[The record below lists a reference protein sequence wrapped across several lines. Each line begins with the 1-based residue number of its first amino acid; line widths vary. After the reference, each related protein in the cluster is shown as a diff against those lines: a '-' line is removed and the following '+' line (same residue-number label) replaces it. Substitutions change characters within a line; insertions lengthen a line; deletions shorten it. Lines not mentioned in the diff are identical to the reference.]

1 MQNPF
6 NALTE
11 TSVARPKTTVAVI
24 LVLTLALAS
33 MAQFINFDN
42 SEDAFYPQNDTTE
55 LLYEIED
62 RYQASLDFIRVIDEI
77 EQGDMKTESAW
88 KQFAM
93 IEANLSTD
101 ETFLPY
107 HEPLFGGKAT
117 SGPAGSAVFWL
128 NTQDPVTTQEWRD
141 TLSNQLANATV
152 ADEENFTAALNDL
165 ATAIA
170 MIPSP
175 RGPTAQELIDWQPGE
190 VNSWQ
195 LRMDENLSIE
205 TELGVLQGQI
215 QGLISART
223 SPNEIGPVAATTGP
237 LQGVIGTYIGL
248 QNIDHRGNI
257 VSTMPAEDKNEPW
270 ESDGPVLISLVISTE
285 ASNYEDAEII
295 GDVQELVTEWSENS
309 LQDIKDS
316 TGDDELRVFTFSAFS
331 YQQSANIGKEIGMLT
346 SLALIFLTVILYIK
360 FRSKRDTAYVIGLTV
375 LAILATYGAAGVFKL
390 TFNAAMNSIPI
401 LLLAIGVDY
410 GIHVVTRIREV
421 MQDIERDNPQG
432 RMTLA
437 DFEPEVRLKAIRSGA
452 ILTSAALVIAIFT
465 DMVGFLSFR
474 LSSQMFLVN
483 FGTVIALGLFA
494 IYVLSISLLPAL
506 MTMFPS
512 KSLPLA
518 KSGAMNE
525 TKLTRRIGEMAQDKP
540 LYVIIV
546 TALLSLPMLYGMST
560 LEVGFDTQGQFD
572 DSLEVVQDFLMIAEE
587 FQSSPTPLYV
597 VLEGEIL
604 SPQGFEAYNIAIAT
618 LQETDGVSGV
628 PTGLW
633 DTLDTSRASNS
644 ELDGLMAN
652 LSSDGEGYQ
661 SLKTYLLNDSTGRN
675 ITDSLLYSDGQQTI
689 LSFQASTLDWKD
701 TVDFETGLSEALE
714 ESASSA
720 NGSYSME
727 LSGRAL
733 ILAQISADVAVS
745 AVTSTAIVAGTIL
758 VVLIMIQL
766 IRTGDLFESVQR
778 GLVTWI
784 PLIMVVLWV
793 YGIMGLAGYQLN
805 SQTVTIGA
813 LALGLGVDYAVHYVI
828 RLEEEAEIHPEKDIA
843 EWTSKTTATTGRAMF
858 GAALSTAGGFA
869 ILNFSGLLP
878 LRLFGQVF
886 IVAISLAMISSVTL
900 LPALYGPFLRRDA
913 MNHLKHHENK

>member
-1 MQNPF
+1 MENPF

-11 TSVARPKTTVAVI
+11 TSVTRPKTTIAVI
-24 LVLTLALAS
+24 LVLTIALAS

-62 RYQASLDFIRVIDEI
+62 RYQASLDFIRVIDDI
-77 EQGDMKTESAW
+77 DQGDMKTATAW
-88 KQFAM
+88 KQFAL

-117 SGPAGSAVFWL
+117 SGPAGSALFWI

-141 TLSNQLANATV
+141 SLSAQLINATL
-152 ADEENFTAALNDL
+152 ADEGNFTAALEDL
-165 ATAIA
+165 STAIA

-190 VNSWQ
+190 VNSWLQ
-195 LRMDENLSIE
+195 RMDDNMSISE
-205 TELGVLQGQI
+205 ELGALQGQI
-215 QGLISART
+215 QGLISTRT
-223 SPNEIGPVAATTGP
+223 SPSEIGPVAAITGN
-237 LQGVIGTYIGL
+237 LQGTIGTYLGL

-257 VSTMPAEDKNEPW
+257 ISTMPAEDKNDPW
-270 ESDGPVLISLVISTE
+270 ASDGPILISLVISTD
-285 ASNYEDAEII
+285 ANNYADAEII
-295 GDVQELVTEWSENS
+295 GDVQELVAEWSKDS
-309 LQDIKDS
+309 LEDIKAS
-316 TGDDELRVFTFSAFS
+316 TGDEDLRVFTFSAFQ
-331 YQQSANIGKEIGMLT
+331 YQQSANIGKEIGILT
-346 SLALIFLTVILYIK
+346 SLALLFLTAILYLK
-360 FRSKRDTAYVIGLTV
+360 FRSVRDTGYVIGLTV

-432 RMTLA
+432 RITLA

-483 FGTVIALGLFA
+483 FGTVIALGLFS
-494 IYVLSISLLPAL
+494 IYILSISLLPAL
-506 MTMFPS
+506 MITFPS
-512 KSLPLA
+512 KALPLK

-525 TKLTRRIGEMAQDKP
+525 TKLTRKIGEMAQHQP

-546 TALLSLPMLYGMST
+546 TAIMSLPMLYGMST

-604 SPQGFEAYNIAIAT
+604 SSQGFEAYNIAIAT
-618 LQETDGVSGV
+618 LQETEGVTGV

-633 DTLDTSRASNS
+633 DTLETSRTSNAA
-644 ELDGLMAN
+644 LDTLMTN
-652 LSSDGEGYQ
+652 LSSNPDSYEM
-661 SLKTYLLNDSTGRN
+661 LKTYLLEDSDGRN
-675 ITDSLLYSDGQQTI
+675 ITDSLLHTDGSQTI

-701 TVDFETGLSEALE
+701 TVDFETGLSDALE
-714 ESASSA
+714 ASASTA

-758 VVLIMIQL
+758 IVLIMIQI
-766 IRTGDLFESVQR
+766 IRTGDLFQSVQR
-778 GLVTWI
+778 GVIIWI

-828 RLEEEAEIHPEKDIA
+828 RLEEEAEMHPEKDIA

-913 MNHLKHHENK
+913 KNHLKHHESE

>member
-11 TSVARPKTTVAVI
+11 TSVTRPKTTVAVI

-128 NTQDPVTTQEWRD
+128 NTQDPVTSQEWRD

-152 ADEENFTAALNDL
+152 ADEDNFTAALNDL

-195 LRMDENLSIE
+195 LRMDDNLSIAA
-205 TELGVLQGQI
+205 ELGILQGQI
-215 QGLISART
+215 QELISART

-285 ASNYEDAEII
+285 ASNYEEAEII
-295 GDVQELVTEWSENS
+295 GEVQELVTEWSENS

-331 YQQSANIGKEIGMLT
+331 YQQSANIGKEIGILT
-346 SLALIFLTVILYIK
+346 SLALVFLTVILYIK
-360 FRSKRDTAYVIGLTV
+360 FRSGRDTAYVIGLTV

-633 DTLDTSRASNS
+633 DTLDTSRASNG

-652 LSSDGEGYQ
+652 LSLNGEGYQ

-701 TVDFETGLSEALE
+701 TVDFETGLSNALE

-758 VVLIMIQL
+758 IVLIIIQF
-766 IRTGDLFESVQR
+766 IRTNDIIQSVQR
-778 GLVTWI
+778 GVVTWI

-828 RLEEEAEIHPEKDIA
+828 RLEEEAEMHPEKDIA

-913 MNHLKHHENK
+913 KNHLKHHENK

>member
-11 TSVARPKTTVAVI
+11 TSVTRPKTTVAVI

-77 EQGDMKTESAW
+77 EQGEMKTESAW

-128 NTQDPVTTQEWRD
+128 NTQDPVTSQEWRD

-152 ADEENFTAALNDL
+152 ADEDNFTAALNDL
-165 ATAIA
+165 AAAIA

-195 LRMDENLSIE
+195 LRMDDNLSIAA
-205 TELGVLQGQI
+205 ELGVLQGQI
-215 QGLISART
+215 QELISART

-331 YQQSANIGKEIGMLT
+331 YQQSANIGKEIGILT
-346 SLALIFLTVILYIK
+346 SLALVFLTVILYIK
-360 FRSKRDTAYVIGLTV
+360 FRSGRDTAYVIGLTV

-633 DTLDTSRASNS
+633 DTLDTSRASNG

-652 LSSDGEGYQ
+652 LSLNGEGYQ

-701 TVDFETGLSEALE
+701 TVDFETGLSNALE

-758 VVLIMIQL
+758 IVLIIIQF
-766 IRTGDLFESVQR
+766 IRTNDIIQSVQR
-778 GLVTWI
+778 GVVTWI

-828 RLEEEAEIHPEKDIA
+828 RLEEEAEMHPEKDIA

-913 MNHLKHHENK
+913 KNHLKHHENK

>member
-1 MQNPF
+1 MENPF

-11 TSVARPKTTVAVI
+11 TSVNRPKTTIAVI
-24 LVLTLALAS
+24 LVVTIGLAS

-88 KQFAM
+88 KQFAL

-117 SGPAGSAVFWL
+117 SGPASSALFWL
-128 NTQDPVTTQEWRD
+128 NTQDPITTQDWRD
-141 TLSNQLANATV
+141 SLAIHLANVTV
-152 ADEENFTAALNDL
+152 ADEDNFSAAMNDL
-165 ATAIA
+165 ASAIA

-195 LRMDENLSIE
+195 LRMDNNLSIAA
-205 TELGVLQGQI
+205 ELGALQGQI
-215 QGLISART
+215 QGLVSARS
-223 SPNEIGPVAATTGP
+223 SPNETGLVAATIGP
-237 LQGVIGTYIGL
+237 LQGTIGTYLGL

-257 VSTMPAEDKNEPW
+257 VSTMPAEDKNDPW
-270 ESDGPVLISLVISTE
+270 ASDGPVLISLVISTE
-285 ASNYEDAEII
+285 ASNYDDAEII
-295 GDVQELVTEWSENS
+295 GDVQELVTEWSESS
-309 LQDIKDS
+309 LEEIKTS
-316 TGDDELRVFTFSAFS
+316 TGDDELRIFTFSAFS
-331 YQQSANIGKEIGMLT
+331 YQQSANIGKEIGILT
-346 SLALIFLTVILYIK
+346 SLALLFLTVILYIK

-375 LAILATYGAAGVFKL
+375 LAILATYGAAGVFRL

-421 MQDIERDNPQG
+421 MQDIERDDPQG
-432 RMTLA
+432 RITLK

-512 KSLPLA
+512 KALPLA

-525 TKLTRRIGEMAQDKP
+525 TELTRKIGSMAQEKP

-572 DSLEVVQDFLMIAEE
+572 DSLEVVQDFLMLAEE

-597 VLEGEIL
+597 VLEGEIV
-604 SPQGFEAYNIAIAT
+604 SQEGFEAYNIAIAT
-618 LQETDGVSGV
+618 LQETDGVTGV

-633 DTLDTSRASNS
+633 DTLETSRTSNP

-652 LSSDGEGYQ
+652 LSSGTDGYQ
-661 SLKTYLLNDSTGRN
+661 SLKTYLLNDLAGRN
-675 ITDSLLYSDGQQTI
+675 ITDSLLYTDGQQTI

-701 TVDFETGLSEALE
+701 TVDFETGLTDALAT
-714 ESASSA
+714 SAASA
-720 NGSYSME
+720 NGTYTME

-758 VVLIMIQL
+758 IVLIMIQL
-766 IRTGDLFESVQR
+766 IRTGDLFQSVQR
-778 GLVTWI
+778 GVVTWI

-828 RLEEEAEIHPEKDIA
+828 RLEEEAELHPEKDIA

-900 LPALYGPFLRRDA
+900 LPALYGPFLRKDA
-913 MNHLKHHENK
+913 KNRLKHHESE

>member
-141 TLSNQLANATV
+141 TLSNQLANATF

-170 MIPSP
+170 MIPTP

-331 YQQSANIGKEIGMLT
+331 FQQSANIGKEIGMLT
-346 SLALIFLTVILYIK
+346 SLALIFLTIILYIK

-512 KSLPLA
+512 KSLSLA

-525 TKLTRRIGEMAQDKP
+525 TKLTRRIGDMAQDKP

-633 DTLDTSRASNS
+633 DTLDTSRASNG

-661 SLKTYLLNDSTGRN
+661 SLKTYLLNDPTGRN

-733 ILAQISADVAVS
+733 ILAQISADVAFS

-758 VVLIMIQL
+758 IVLIIIQF
-766 IRTGDLFESVQR
+766 IRTNDIMQSVQR

-828 RLEEEAEIHPEKDIA
+828 RLEEEAEMHPEKDIA

-913 MNHLKHHENK
+913 KNHLKHHENE

>member
-11 TSVARPKTTVAVI
+11 TSVTRPKTTVAVI

-128 NTQDPVTTQEWRD
+128 NTQDPVTSQEWRD

-152 ADEENFTAALNDL
+152 ADEDNFTAALNDL
-165 ATAIA
+165 AAAIA

-195 LRMDENLSIE
+195 LRMDDNLSIAA
-205 TELGVLQGQI
+205 ELGVLQGQI
-215 QGLISART
+215 QELISART

-285 ASNYEDAEII
+285 ASNYEEAEII
-295 GDVQELVTEWSENS
+295 GEVQELVTEWSENS

-331 YQQSANIGKEIGMLT
+331 YQQSANIGKEIGILT
-346 SLALIFLTVILYIK
+346 SLALVFLTVILYIK
-360 FRSKRDTAYVIGLTV
+360 FRSGRDTAYVIGLTV

-633 DTLDTSRASNS
+633 DTLDTSRASNG

-652 LSSDGEGYQ
+652 LSLNGEGYQ

-701 TVDFETGLSEALE
+701 TVDFETGLSNALE

-758 VVLIMIQL
+758 IVLIIIQF
-766 IRTGDLFESVQR
+766 IRTNDIIQSVQR
-778 GLVTWI
+778 GVVTWI

-828 RLEEEAEIHPEKDIA
+828 RLEEEAEMHPEKDIA

-913 MNHLKHHENK
+913 KNHLKHHENK

>member
-141 TLSNQLANATV
+141 TLSNQLANATF

-170 MIPSP
+170 MIPTP

-257 VSTMPAEDKNEPW
+257 ASTMPAEDKNEPW

-331 YQQSANIGKEIGMLT
+331 FQQSANIGKEIGMLT
-346 SLALIFLTVILYIK
+346 SLALVFLTVILYIK

-512 KSLPLA
+512 KSLSLA

-525 TKLTRRIGEMAQDKP
+525 TKLTRRIGDMAQDKP

-633 DTLDTSRASNS
+633 DTLDTSRASNG

-661 SLKTYLLNDSTGRN
+661 SLKTYLLNDPTGRN

-733 ILAQISADVAVS
+733 ILAQISADVAFS

-758 VVLIMIQL
+758 IVLIIIQF
-766 IRTGDLFESVQR
+766 IRTNDIMQSVQR

-828 RLEEEAEIHPEKDIA
+828 RLEEEAEMHPEKDIA

-913 MNHLKHHENK
+913 KNHLKHHENE

>member
-141 TLSNQLANATV
+141 ALSNQLANATV

-195 LRMDENLSIE
+195 LRMDDNLSIA

-346 SLALIFLTVILYIK
+346 SLALVFLTVILYIK

-525 TKLTRRIGEMAQDKP
+525 TKLTRRIGDMAQDKP

-546 TALLSLPMLYGMST
+546 TVLLSLPMLYGMST

-633 DTLDTSRASNS
+633 DTLDASRASNG

-652 LSSDGEGYQ
+652 LSSNGEGYQ

-766 IRTGDLFESVQR
+766 IRTGDLFQSVQR

-828 RLEEEAEIHPEKDIA
+828 RLEEEAEMHPEKDIA

-886 IVAISLAMISSVTL
+886 IVAISLAMVSSVTL

-913 MNHLKHHENK
+913 KNHLKHHENE

>member
-1 MQNPF
+1 MENPF
-6 NALTE
+6 NTLTE
-11 TSVARPKTTVAVI
+11 LSVSRPKSTIAVI
-24 LVLTLALAS
+24 LVLTMALAS

-42 SEDAFYPQNDTTE
+42 SEDAFYPQNDTTD

-62 RYQASLDFIRVIDEI
+62 RYQASLDFIRIIDEI
-77 EQGDMKTESAW
+77 EQGDMKTESTW

-117 SGPAGSAVFWL
+117 NGPAGSALFWL
-128 NTQDPVTTQEWRD
+128 NTQDPVTTQEWRNEL
-141 TLSNQLANATV
+141 TVQLANATV
-152 ADEENFTAALNDL
+152 ADSENFSAALDDL
-165 ATAIA
+165 SAAIA

-175 RGPTAQELIDWQPGE
+175 RAPTAQELIDWQPGD
-190 VNSWQ
+190 VHLWQ
-195 LRMDENLSIE
+195 QRMNDNLSIV

-215 QGLISART
+215 QGLISQRT
-223 SPNEIGPVAATTGP
+223 SVDEISALAAITGP
-237 LQGVIGTYIGL
+237 LQGKLGTYIGL

-257 VSTMPAEDKNEPW
+257 VSTMPAEDKNDPW
-270 ESDGPVLISLVISTE
+270 SSDGPVLITLVISTE
-285 ASNYEDAEII
+285 ADNYEDAEII
-295 GDVQELVTEWSENS
+295 GEVQALITEWSESS
-309 LQDIKDS
+309 LDDIKKS
-316 TGDDELRVFTFSAFS
+316 TGDDGLRVFTFSAFQ

-346 SLALIFLTVILYIK
+346 SLALVFLTFILYLK

-375 LAILATYGAAGVFKL
+375 LAILATYGAAGVFRL

-421 MQDIERDNPQG
+421 MQDIERDDPKG
-432 RMTLA
+432 RVTLK
-437 DFEPEVRLKAIRSGA
+437 DFEPEVRLKAIRTGA

-483 FGTVIALGLFA
+483 FGTVIALGLFS
-494 IYVLSISLLPAL
+494 IYILSISLLPAL
-506 MTMFPS
+506 MTTFPS
-512 KSLPLA
+512 KALPLE

-525 TKLTRRIGEMAQDKP
+525 TNLTRKIGDMAQNKP
-540 LYVIIV
+540 VYVIIV

-597 VLEGEIL
+597 VLEGDIL

-618 LQETDGVSGV
+618 LQETDGVTGV

-633 DTLDTSRASNS
+633 DTLETSRTTNV
-644 ELDGLMAN
+644 ELDVLMSN
-652 LSSDGEGYQ
+652 LSSDVGSYQ
-661 SLKTYLLNDSTGRN
+661 SLKTYLLEDSTGRN
-675 ITDSLLYSDGQQTI
+675 ITDSLLYTDGQQTI

-701 TVDFETGLSEALE
+701 TVDFETGLSDALAT
-714 ESASSA
+714 SASSV

-758 VVLIMIQL
+758 IVLILIQI
-766 IRTGDLFESVQR
+766 IRTGDLFQSVQR
-778 GLVTWI
+778 GVVTWI

-828 RLEEEAEIHPEKDIA
+828 RLEEEAEMHPEKDIA

-913 MNHLKHHENK
+913 KNHLKQHESE

>member
-141 TLSNQLANATV
+141 TLSNQLANATF

-170 MIPSP
+170 MIPTP

-257 VSTMPAEDKNEPW
+257 ASTMPAEDKNEPW

-331 YQQSANIGKEIGMLT
+331 FQQSANIGKEIGMLT
-346 SLALIFLTVILYIK
+346 SLALIFLTIILYIK

-512 KSLPLA
+512 KSLSLA

-525 TKLTRRIGEMAQDKP
+525 TKLTRRIGDMAQDKP

-633 DTLDTSRASNS
+633 DTLDTSRASNG

-661 SLKTYLLNDSTGRN
+661 SLKTYLLNDPTGRN

-733 ILAQISADVAVS
+733 ILAQISADVAFS

-758 VVLIMIQL
+758 IVLIIIQF
-766 IRTGDLFESVQR
+766 IRTNDIMQSVQR

-828 RLEEEAEIHPEKDIA
+828 RLEEEAEMHPEKDIA

-913 MNHLKHHENK
+913 KNHLKHHENE

>member
-11 TSVARPKTTVAVI
+11 TSVTRPKTTVAVI

-128 NTQDPVTTQEWRD
+128 NTQDPVTSQEWRD

-152 ADEENFTAALNDL
+152 ADEDNFTAALNDL
-165 ATAIA
+165 AAAVA

-195 LRMDENLSIE
+195 LRMDDNLSIAA
-205 TELGVLQGQI
+205 ELGVLQGQI
-215 QGLISART
+215 QELISART

-331 YQQSANIGKEIGMLT
+331 YQQSANIGKEIGILT
-346 SLALIFLTVILYIK
+346 SLALVFLTVILYIK
-360 FRSKRDTAYVIGLTV
+360 FRSGRDTAYVIGLTV

-633 DTLDTSRASNS
+633 DTLDTSRASNG

-652 LSSDGEGYQ
+652 LSSNGEGYQ

-701 TVDFETGLSEALE
+701 TVDFETGLSNALE

-758 VVLIMIQL
+758 IVLIIIQF
-766 IRTGDLFESVQR
+766 IRTNDIIQSVQR
-778 GLVTWI
+778 GVVTWI

-828 RLEEEAEIHPEKDIA
+828 RLEEEAEMHPEKDIA

-913 MNHLKHHENK
+913 KNHLKHHENK

>member
-11 TSVARPKTTVAVI
+11 TSVTRPKTTVAVI

-128 NTQDPVTTQEWRD
+128 NTQDPVTSQEWRD

-152 ADEENFTAALNDL
+152 ADEDNFTAALNDL

-195 LRMDENLSIE
+195 LRMDDNLSIAA
-205 TELGVLQGQI
+205 ELGILQGQI
-215 QGLISART
+215 QELISART

-285 ASNYEDAEII
+285 ASNYEEAEII

-331 YQQSANIGKEIGMLT
+331 YQQSANIGKEIGILT
-346 SLALIFLTVILYIK
+346 SLALVFLTVILYIK
-360 FRSKRDTAYVIGLTV
+360 FRSGRDTAYVIGLTV

-633 DTLDTSRASNS
+633 DTLDTSRASNG

-652 LSSDGEGYQ
+652 LSSNGEGYQ

-701 TVDFETGLSEALE
+701 TVDFETGLSNALE

-758 VVLIMIQL
+758 IVLIIIQF
-766 IRTGDLFESVQR
+766 IRTNDIIQSVQR
-778 GLVTWI
+778 GVVTWI

-828 RLEEEAEIHPEKDIA
+828 RLEEEAEMHPEKDIA

-913 MNHLKHHENK
+913 KNHLKHHENK

>member
-11 TSVARPKTTVAVI
+11 TSVTRPKTTVAVI

-128 NTQDPVTTQEWRD
+128 NTQDPVTSQEWRD

-152 ADEENFTAALNDL
+152 ADEDNFTAALNDL

-195 LRMDENLSIE
+195 LRMDDNLSIAA
-205 TELGVLQGQI
+205 ELGVLQGQI
-215 QGLISART
+215 QELISART

-295 GDVQELVTEWSENS
+295 GDVQELITEWSENS

-331 YQQSANIGKEIGMLT
+331 YQQSANIGKEIGILT
-346 SLALIFLTVILYIK
+346 SLALVFLTVILYIK
-360 FRSKRDTAYVIGLTV
+360 FRSGRDTAYVIGLTV

-633 DTLDTSRASNS
+633 DTLDTSRASNG

-652 LSSDGEGYQ
+652 LSLNGEGYQ

-701 TVDFETGLSEALE
+701 TVDFETGLSNALE

-758 VVLIMIQL
+758 IVLIIIQF
-766 IRTGDLFESVQR
+766 IRTNDIIQSVQR
-778 GLVTWI
+778 GVVTWI

-828 RLEEEAEIHPEKDIA
+828 RLEEEAEMHPEKDIA

-913 MNHLKHHENK
+913 KNHLKHHENK

>member
-11 TSVARPKTTVAVI
+11 TSVTRPKTTVAVI

-128 NTQDPVTTQEWRD
+128 NTQDPVTSQEWRD

-152 ADEENFTAALNDL
+152 ADEDNFTAALNDL
-165 ATAIA
+165 AAAIA

-195 LRMDENLSIE
+195 LRMDDNLSIAA
-205 TELGVLQGQI
+205 ELGVLQGQI
-215 QGLISART
+215 QELISART

-331 YQQSANIGKEIGMLT
+331 YQQSANIGKEIGILT
-346 SLALIFLTVILYIK
+346 SLALVFLTVILYIK
-360 FRSKRDTAYVIGLTV
+360 FRSGRDTAYVIGLTV

-633 DTLDTSRASNS
+633 DTLDTSRASNG

-652 LSSDGEGYQ
+652 LSLNGEGYQ

-701 TVDFETGLSEALE
+701 TVDFETGLSNALE

-758 VVLIMIQL
+758 IVLIIIQF
-766 IRTGDLFESVQR
+766 IRTNDIIQSVQR
-778 GLVTWI
+778 GVVTWI

-828 RLEEEAEIHPEKDIA
+828 RLEEEAEMHPEKDIA

-913 MNHLKHHENK
+913 KNHLKHHENK

>member
-11 TSVARPKTTVAVI
+11 TSVNRPKTTIAVI
-24 LVLTLALAS
+24 LVVTMGLAS

-77 EQGDMKTESAW
+77 EQGDMKTEAAW
-88 KQFAM
+88 KQFAL

-117 SGPAGSAVFWL
+117 SGPAGSALFWL

-141 TLSNQLANATV
+141 TLAIHLANVTV
-152 ADEENFTAALNDL
+152 ADEENFSAALNDL
-165 ATAIA
+165 TTAIS

-190 VNSWQ
+190 VDSWQ
-195 LRMDENLSIE
+195 LRMDNNLSIE
-205 TELGVLQGQI
+205 AELGALQGQI
-215 QGLISART
+215 QALISTRI
-223 SPNEIGPVAATTGP
+223 SPNEIGPVAATVGP
-237 LQGVIGTYIGL
+237 LQGTIGTYLGL

-257 VSTMPAEDKNEPW
+257 VSTMPAEDKNDPW
-270 ESDGPVLISLVISTE
+270 ASDGPVLISLVISTE
-285 ASNYEDAEII
+285 ASNYKDAEII
-295 GDVQELVTEWSENS
+295 GEVQELVTEWSESSLEEIKNS
-309 LQDIKDS
+309 TD
-316 TGDDELRVFTFSAFS
+316 DDELRIFTFSAFS
-331 YQQSANIGKEIGMLT
+331 YQQSANIGKEIGILT
-346 SLALIFLTVILYIK
+346 SLALLFLTVILYIK

-375 LAILATYGAAGVFKL
+375 LAILATYGAAGVFRL

-421 MQDIERDNPQG
+421 MQDIERDDSQG
-432 RMTLA
+432 RITLK

-512 KSLPLA
+512 KALPLA

-525 TKLTRRIGEMAQDKP
+525 TELTRKIGGMAQEKP

-597 VLEGEIL
+597 VLEGEIV
-604 SPQGFEAYNIAIAT
+604 SQQGFEAYNIAIAT
-618 LQETDGVSGV
+618 LQDTDGVTGV

-633 DTLDTSRASNS
+633 DTLETSRTSNV
-644 ELDGLMAN
+644 ELDALMAN
-652 LSSDGEGYQ
+652 LSSGPESFQ

-675 ITDSLLYSDGQQTI
+675 ITGSLLYTDGQQTI

-701 TVDFETGLSEALE
+701 TVDFETGLTEALAT
-714 ESASSA
+714 SASSA
-720 NGSYSME
+720 NGTYTME

-758 VVLIMIQL
+758 IVLIMIQL
-766 IRTGDLFESVQR
+766 IRTGDLFQSVQR
-778 GLVTWI
+778 GVVTWI

-828 RLEEEAEIHPEKDIA
+828 RLEEEAELHPEKDIA

-913 MNHLKHHENK
+913 KQHLKQHESE

>member
-11 TSVARPKTTVAVI
+11 TSVTRPKTTVAVI

-128 NTQDPVTTQEWRD
+128 NTQDPVTSQEWRD

-152 ADEENFTAALNDL
+152 ADEDNFTAALNDL
-165 ATAIA
+165 AAAIA

-195 LRMDENLSIE
+195 LRMDDNLSIAA
-205 TELGVLQGQI
+205 ELGILQGQI
-215 QGLISART
+215 QELISART

-285 ASNYEDAEII
+285 ASNYEEAEII
-295 GDVQELVTEWSENS
+295 GEVQELVTEWSENS

-331 YQQSANIGKEIGMLT
+331 YQQSANIGKEIGILT
-346 SLALIFLTVILYIK
+346 SLALVFLTVILYIK
-360 FRSKRDTAYVIGLTV
+360 FRSGRDTAYVIGLTV

-633 DTLDTSRASNS
+633 DTLDTSRASNG

-652 LSSDGEGYQ
+652 LSSNGEGYQ

-701 TVDFETGLSEALE
+701 TVDFETGLSNALE

-758 VVLIMIQL
+758 IVLIIIQF
-766 IRTGDLFESVQR
+766 IRTNDIIQSVQR
-778 GLVTWI
+778 GVVTWI

-828 RLEEEAEIHPEKDIA
+828 RLEEEAEMHPEKDIA

-913 MNHLKHHENK
+913 KNHLKHHENK

>member
-1 MQNPF
+1 MENPF
-6 NALTE
+6 NTLTE
-11 TSVARPKTTVAVI
+11 LSVSRPKSTIAVI
-24 LVLTLALAS
+24 LVLTMALAS

-42 SEDAFYPQNDTTE
+42 SEDAFYPQNDTTD

-62 RYQASLDFIRVIDEI
+62 RYQASLDFIRIIDEI
-77 EQGDMKTESAW
+77 EQGDMKTESTW

-117 SGPAGSAVFWL
+117 NGPAGSALFWL
-128 NTQDPVTTQEWRD
+128 NTQDPVTTQEWRNEL
-141 TLSNQLANATV
+141 TVQLANATV
-152 ADEENFTAALNDL
+152 ADGENFSAALDDL
-165 ATAIA
+165 SAAIA

-175 RGPTAQELIDWQPGE
+175 RAPSAQELIDWQPGD
-190 VNSWQ
+190 VHLWQ
-195 LRMDENLSIE
+195 QRMNDNLSIV

-215 QGLISART
+215 QGLISQRT
-223 SPNEIGPVAATTGP
+223 SVDEISALAAITGP
-237 LQGVIGTYIGL
+237 LQGKLGTYIGL

-257 VSTMPAEDKNEPW
+257 VSTMPAEDKNDPW
-270 ESDGPVLISLVISTE
+270 SSDGPVLITLVISTE
-285 ASNYEDAEII
+285 ADNYEDAEII
-295 GDVQELVTEWSENS
+295 GEVQALITEWSESS
-309 LQDIKDS
+309 LDDIKKS
-316 TGDDELRVFTFSAFS
+316 TGDDGLRVFTFSAFQ

-346 SLALIFLTVILYIK
+346 SLALVFLTFILYLK

-375 LAILATYGAAGVFKL
+375 LAILATYGAAGVFRL

-421 MQDIERDNPQG
+421 MQDIERDDPKG
-432 RMTLA
+432 RVTLK
-437 DFEPEVRLKAIRSGA
+437 DFEPEVRLKAIRTGA

-483 FGTVIALGLFA
+483 FGTVIALGLFS
-494 IYVLSISLLPAL
+494 IYILSISLLPAL
-506 MTMFPS
+506 MTTFPS
-512 KSLPLA
+512 KALPLE

-525 TKLTRRIGEMAQDKP
+525 TNLTRKIGDMAQNKP
-540 LYVIIV
+540 VYVIIV

-597 VLEGEIL
+597 VLEGDIL

-618 LQETDGVSGV
+618 LQETDGVTGV

-633 DTLDTSRASNS
+633 DTLETSRTTNV
-644 ELDGLMAN
+644 ELDVLMSN
-652 LSSDGEGYQ
+652 LSSDVGSYQ
-661 SLKTYLLNDSTGRN
+661 SLKTYLLEDSTGRN
-675 ITDSLLYSDGQQTI
+675 ITDSLLYTDGQQTI

-701 TVDFETGLSEALE
+701 TVDFETGLSDALAT
-714 ESASSA
+714 SASSV

-758 VVLIMIQL
+758 IVLILIQI
-766 IRTGDLFESVQR
+766 IRTGDLFQSVQR
-778 GLVTWI
+778 GVVTWI

-828 RLEEEAEIHPEKDIA
+828 RLEEEAEMHPEKDIA

-913 MNHLKHHENK
+913 KNHLKQHESE

>member
-141 TLSNQLANATV
+141 TLSNQLANATF

-170 MIPSP
+170 MIPTP

-346 SLALIFLTVILYIK
+346 SLALVFLTVILYIK

-512 KSLPLA
+512 KSLSLA

-525 TKLTRRIGEMAQDKP
+525 TKLTRRIGDMAQDKP

-633 DTLDTSRASNS
+633 DTLDTSRASNG

-661 SLKTYLLNDSTGRN
+661 SLKTYLLNDPTGRN

-733 ILAQISADVAVS
+733 ILAQISADVAFS

-758 VVLIMIQL
+758 IVLIIIQF
-766 IRTGDLFESVQR
+766 IRTNDIMQSVQR

-828 RLEEEAEIHPEKDIA
+828 RLEEEAEMHPEKDIA

-913 MNHLKHHENK
+913 KNHLKHHENE

>member
-11 TSVARPKTTVAVI
+11 TSVTRPKTTVAVI

-128 NTQDPVTTQEWRD
+128 NTQDPVTSQEWRD

-152 ADEENFTAALNDL
+152 ADEDNFTAALNDL

-195 LRMDENLSIE
+195 LRMDDNLSIAA
-205 TELGVLQGQI
+205 ELGVLQGQI
-215 QGLISART
+215 QELISART

-295 GDVQELVTEWSENS
+295 GDVQELITEWSENS

-331 YQQSANIGKEIGMLT
+331 YQQSANIGKEIGILT
-346 SLALIFLTVILYIK
+346 SLALVFLTVILYIK
-360 FRSKRDTAYVIGLTV
+360 FRSGRDTAYVIGLTV

-633 DTLDTSRASNS
+633 DTLDTSRASNG

-652 LSSDGEGYQ
+652 LSSNGEGYQ

-701 TVDFETGLSEALE
+701 TVDFETGLSNALE

-758 VVLIMIQL
+758 IVLIIIQF
-766 IRTGDLFESVQR
+766 IRTNDIIQSVQR
-778 GLVTWI
+778 GVVTWI

-828 RLEEEAEIHPEKDIA
+828 RLEEEAEMHPEKDIA

-913 MNHLKHHENK
+913 KNHLKHHENK

>member
-11 TSVARPKTTVAVI
+11 TSVTRPKTTVAVI

-128 NTQDPVTTQEWRD
+128 NTQDPVTSQEWRD

-152 ADEENFTAALNDL
+152 ADEDNFTAALNDL
-165 ATAIA
+165 AAAIA

-195 LRMDENLSIE
+195 LRMDDNLSIAA
-205 TELGVLQGQI
+205 ELGVLQGQI
-215 QGLISART
+215 QELISART

-331 YQQSANIGKEIGMLT
+331 YQQSANIGKEIGILT
-346 SLALIFLTVILYIK
+346 SLALVFLTVILYIK
-360 FRSKRDTAYVIGLTV
+360 FRSGRDTAYVIGLTV

-633 DTLDTSRASNS
+633 DTLDTSRASNG

-652 LSSDGEGYQ
+652 LSLNGEGYQ

-701 TVDFETGLSEALE
+701 TVDFETGLSDALE

-758 VVLIMIQL
+758 IVLIIIQF
-766 IRTGDLFESVQR
+766 IRTNDIIQSVQR
-778 GLVTWI
+778 GVVTWI

-828 RLEEEAEIHPEKDIA
+828 RLEEEAEMHPEKDIA

-913 MNHLKHHENK
+913 KNHLKHHENK